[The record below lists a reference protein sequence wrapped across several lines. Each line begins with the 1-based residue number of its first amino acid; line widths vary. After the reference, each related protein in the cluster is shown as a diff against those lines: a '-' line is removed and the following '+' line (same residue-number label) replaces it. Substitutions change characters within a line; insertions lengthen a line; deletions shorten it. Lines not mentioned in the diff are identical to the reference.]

1 MKKISDCQT
10 LSYSKTVPV
19 EFEKNFLS
27 VTLGSLRTAC
37 AELAKR
43 TTFKFVNF
51 QQRLRIL
58 KKVENFSRKFDIFQR
73 EIRSSLRTVSGRVNE
88 KFPKSLK
95 IIYNHKTDSGIHFSN
110 DCSQRNI
117 LLDLQDLSSLVFL
130 FRGEHCSLLTVF
142 LILGNPVSL

>member
-43 TTFKFVNF
+43 TTFKFVYF
-51 QQRLRIL
+51 LGAL
-58 KKVENFSRKFDIFQR
+58 EDSKKGRKFFK
-73 EIRSSLRTVSGRVNE
+73 EI
-88 KFPKSLK
+88 
-95 IIYNHKTDSGIHFSN
+95 
-110 DCSQRNI
+110 
-117 LLDLQDLSSLVFL
+117 
-130 FRGEHCSLLTVF
+130 
-142 LILGNPVSL
+142 

>member
-43 TTFKFVNF
+43 TTFKFVHFLETLEDSN
-51 QQRLRIL
+51 
-58 KKVENFSRKFDIFQR
+58 KGKIFFK
-73 EIRSSLRTVSGRVNE
+73 EI
-88 KFPKSLK
+88 
-95 IIYNHKTDSGIHFSN
+95 
-110 DCSQRNI
+110 
-117 LLDLQDLSSLVFL
+117 
-130 FRGEHCSLLTVF
+130 
-142 LILGNPVSL
+142 